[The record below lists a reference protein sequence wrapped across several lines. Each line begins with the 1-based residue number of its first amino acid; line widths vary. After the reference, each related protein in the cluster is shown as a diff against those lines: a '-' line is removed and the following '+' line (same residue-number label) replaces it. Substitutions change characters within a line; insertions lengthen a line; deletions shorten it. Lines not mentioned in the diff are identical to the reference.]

1 MGSSAGV
8 AGCIHVRVLA
18 WHHLRDWDTTSHA
31 LAGRVILVRA
41 CRSNSTTM
49 LWLRLWLL
57 SVWLLLRGLGLGLGW
72 RRGRRRRRRR
82 RGALAFHE
90 LGVVAARMHR
100 REAADGHTK
109 RPPTPTPSATDTD
122 ADTQRQ
128 RGRRRR
134 HTVGYVQGT
143 AQTRG
148 AWEHLLE

>member
-18 WHHLRDWDTTSHA
+18 WHHLRDWDATSHA
-31 LAGRVILVRA
+31 LGGRVILVRA
-41 CRSNSTTM
+41 CRSTSTGM

-57 SVWLLLRGLGLGLGW
+57 SVWLLLRRLGLGLGW
-72 RRGRRRRRRR
+72 RRGRRRWRR

-90 LGVVAARMHR
+90 LGEVAARMHR
-100 REAADGHTK
+100 REAANGHTK
-109 RPPTPTPSATDTD
+109 RPPTPTPSATATDT
-122 ADTQRQ
+122 DTQRQ
-128 RGRRRR
+128 RVRRRR